1 MSKARWR
8 NRPRMICEM
17 EILYKNGES
26 KTIHSDSTWK
36 TSTGPYIQNNI
47 YSGDT
52 YDACLAIT
60 GWDKPGFDDSKW
72 TNAIQVAAP
81 SPLLVSQ
88 NMPAIETEQFIT
100 PINMRSFG
108 DTVYVYD
115 FGVNMSGV
123 CTLSINGKKGTKVSM
138 QHGELLKDNGRLE
151 MLQLRYLLQT
161 ITWPRFSNRHLYIG
175 RKTRYIHS
183 RFYISWISICRSSFR
198 SSCKTY

>member
-1 MSKARWR
+1 
-8 NRPRMICEM
+8 M
-17 EILYKNGES
+17 EILYKNGE
-26 KTIHSDSTWK
+26 KQTIHSDSTWK

-52 YDACLAIT
+52 YDACLAIA

-115 FGVNMSGV
+115 FGVNFV
-123 CTLSINGKKGTKVSM
+123 KTKLQKLSENKQKEK
-138 QHGELLKDNGRLE
+138 
-151 MLQLRYLLQT
+151 
-161 ITWPRFSNRHLYIG
+161 
-175 RKTRYIHS
+175 
-183 RFYISWISICRSSFR
+183 
-198 SSCKTY
+198 

>member
-1 MSKARWR
+1 M
-8 NRPRMICEM
+8 
-17 EILYKNGES
+17 GQ
-26 KTIHSDSTWK
+26 T
-36 TSTGPYIQNNI
+36 
-47 YSGDT
+47 
-52 YDACLAIT
+52 
-60 GWDKPGFDDSKW
+60 GFDDSKW

-151 MLQLRYLLQT
+151 MRNLDIYYKPLPASLFKQTLIYWTENKVHSLQ
-161 ITWPRFSNRHLYIG
+161 I
-175 RKTRYIHS
+175 
-183 RFYISWISICRSSFR
+183 YISWISICRSSFR

>member
-1 MSKARWR
+1 M
-8 NRPRMICEM
+8 
-17 EILYKNGES
+17 
-26 KTIHSDSTWK
+26 
-36 TSTGPYIQNNI
+36 
-47 YSGDT
+47 
-52 YDACLAIT
+52 
-60 GWDKPGFDDSKW
+60 
-72 TNAIQVAAP
+72 AAP

-151 MLQLRYLLQT
+151 MRNLDIYYKPLPGLAFQT
-161 ITWPRFSNRHLYIG
+161 DTYILDG
-175 RKTRYIHS
+175 KQGTFTPDFTYHG
-183 RFYISWISICRSSFR
+183 FQYVEVRSDR
-198 SSCKTY
+198 PV